1 MIDPRPSPSG
11 TVTARVAA
19 AVEEY
24 RASAD
29 MAVLQH
35 SLAEIIEVA
44 SADELVGAA
53 EPWREIAEVAGPLYE
68 KVVAAQPD
76 NSRALVSLA
85 NAYWLSGRGPD
96 LVNEIASRAIAADPA
111 NRGGWHMWA
120 LSEGDQ
126 RERTIR
132 WRQIVNRFPDDDLAR
147 ANLADNA
154 ASLASAEQDRE
165 AWEVAIAEYE
175 VLLSRATHLAQRQA
189 LEQAL
194 NTLRGWEL

>member
-1 MIDPRPSPSG
+1 MTSAPND
-11 TVTARVAA
+11 VTARVAS

-24 RASAD
+24 RNGAD
-29 MAVLQH
+29 MSILQRR
-35 SLAEIIEVA
+35 LAAIVHDA
-44 SADELVGAA
+44 SADELVVAA
-53 EPWREIAEVAGPLYE
+53 EPWREIPEVAGPLYE
-68 KVVAAQPD
+68 KVVAVQPD
-76 NSRALVSLA
+76 NGRALVSLA

-96 LVNEIASRAIAADPA
+96 LVQEIAARAIAADPA
-111 NRGGWHMWA
+111 NRGAWHMWA

-132 WRQIVNRFPDDDLAR
+132 WRQVVNRFPDDDLAR

-165 AWEVAIAEYE
+165 AWGVAIAEYE
-175 VLLSRATHLAQRQA
+175 VLLSRAPHLAQRQA

-194 NTLRGWEL
+194 NTLRGWRL